1 MKKDV
6 LVINTRGNNEME
18 LNGITS
24 NTLSELY
31 QILDQNGISYKNKTL
46 SIGESSVTLDHP
58 DMRLPDHNFTLYV
71 YPVKNKGGICLI
83 TLY

>member
-31 QILDQNGISYKNKTL
+31 QILDQNGISYENKTL
-46 SIGESSVTLDHP
+46 SIGETSLTLDHP
-58 DMRLPDHNFTLYV
+58 DMPLPAHDFTLYI
-71 YPVKNKGGICLI
+71 YPVKNEGGAA
-83 TLY
+83 TLFI